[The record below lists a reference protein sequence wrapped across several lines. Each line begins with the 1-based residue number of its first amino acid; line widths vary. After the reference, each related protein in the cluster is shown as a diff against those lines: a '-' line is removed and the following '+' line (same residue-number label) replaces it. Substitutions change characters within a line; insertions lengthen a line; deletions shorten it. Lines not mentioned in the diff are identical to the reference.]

1 MLPILKETVELMF
14 QEGFIKVLFST
25 ETFSMGINM
34 PAKTVLFTSLKK
46 FDGEFQRYLGGGE
59 YTQMAGRSGRRGI
72 DQEGNVMLMVDKNI
86 DKSECEKI
94 IKGKSAPLISAF
106 QLSYNQ

>member
-1 MLPILKETVELMF
+1 MF

-59 YTQMAGRSGRRGI
+59 YTQM
-72 DQEGNVMLMVDKNI
+72 DLDVE
-86 DKSECEKI
+86 E
-94 IKGKSAPLISAF
+94 
-106 QLSYNQ
+106 